1 MDITAPVSAPGK
13 KPRKR
18 RSLIIRFVG
27 LIFAAVMI
35 VFVVGLGGAGFFLWK
50 VSKDLPDYEVLARY
64 EPPVMTRIHAD
75 DGSLIAEFSRER
87 RIYVPFSAIPPRVIQ
102 AFLSAEDKS
111 FYTHG
116 GLDIQGI
123 VRAIGTNLAHSGGDH
138 KVGASTITQQ
148 VAKNFLLSSDQTM
161 ERKLKEVLLSVRI
174 ERAFTKDQILELY
187 LNEIYLGAG
196 AYGVAA
202 AADTYWDKSLNELG
216 IADVAYL
223 ATLPKAPSNY
233 DPFKYPERALERR
246 NWVIDRMVENGY
258 VTKDEA
264 AVAKAEPLN
273 VRKRTSGPKIA
284 ASEYFAEEVRRSI
297 IDLFGEDKLYGGGL
311 SVRTSLDPTM
321 QKMARKALIDAF
333 VAYDHRHGW
342 RGVVKKIDV
351 AGDWGKTLAAEK
363 VWSDIDPWRMA
374 VVLQVAK
381 DKAVVGLRPTRD
393 AKGQF
398 VAERETGD
406 VPFSTMQ
413 WARPQIGK
421 RGMGASPGSP
431 GAVVKVGDV
440 IFVSPR
446 EPKDPQDNVQGQW
459 ALQQIPAVRGA
470 LVAMDPHTGRV
481 FAIVG
486 GFSFGESQFDRA
498 VQARRQPGSSFK
510 PLIYATAI
518 DNGYTPASIIVD
530 GPVCLDQGKG
540 MPKWCPKNYEA
551 GSAAGPSTLRFG
563 IEHSRNLMTVRL
575 ASEMGMPIIC
585 EYARQFGAYD
595 NLLPAFSMALGAGET
610 TLLRMAASYSAIANG
625 GKQVTPT
632 FINRIQDRYG
642 RTLWRNDKY
651 DCKGCDARE
660 WTNQAEP
667 ELIDG
672 RKQILSPLTS
682 YQMTSIM
689 EGVVQRGTA
698 QKLKVLNRP
707 LAGKTGTTNDEKDG
721 WFIGFTPDLVVGAY
735 LGFDTPQPMGHG
747 ETGGNVAAPA
757 VRDFIQMALADQP
770 PIPFREPE
778 GIKLVRVNLKTG
790 QPTSAGD
797 PRAIMEAFKPNEG
810 PAAEGTAEASPDG
823 SDAVDVSTADPSSV
837 DTQPTAA
844 VPPGPGPSLVK
855 PKPAKPKAPGQAAV
869 APATT
874 VQPAPAPRNCGP
886 FGGIFGC

>member
-1 MDITAPVSAPGK
+1 
-13 KPRKR
+13 
-18 RSLIIRFVG
+18 
-27 LIFAAVMI
+27 
-35 VFVVGLGGAGFFLWK
+35 
-50 VSKDLPDYEVLARY
+50 
-64 EPPVMTRIHAD
+64 
-75 DGSLIAEFSRER
+75 
-87 RIYVPFSAIPPRVIQ
+87 
-102 AFLSAEDKS
+102 
-111 FYTHG
+111 
-116 GLDIQGI
+116 
-123 VRAIGTNLAHSGGDH
+123 
-138 KVGASTITQQ
+138 
-148 VAKNFLLSSDQTM
+148 
-161 ERKLKEVLLSVRI
+161 
-174 ERAFTKDQILELY
+174 
-187 LNEIYLGAG
+187 
-196 AYGVAA
+196 
-202 AADTYWDKSLNELG
+202 
-216 IADVAYL
+216 
-223 ATLPKAPSNY
+223 
-233 DPFKYPERALERR
+233 
-246 NWVIDRMVENGY
+246 
-258 VTKDEA
+258 
-264 AVAKAEPLN
+264 
-273 VRKRTSGPKIA
+273 
-284 ASEYFAEEVRRSI
+284 
-297 IDLFGEDKLYGGGL
+297 
-311 SVRTSLDPTM
+311 
-321 QKMARKALIDAF
+321 
-333 VAYDHRHGW
+333 
-342 RGVVKKIDV
+342 
-351 AGDWGKTLAAEK
+351 
-363 VWSDIDPWRMA
+363 
-374 VVLQVAK
+374 
-381 DKAVVGLRPTRD
+381 
-393 AKGQF
+393 
-398 VAERETGD
+398 
-406 VPFSTMQ
+406 
-413 WARPQIGK
+413 
-421 RGMGASPGSP
+421 
-431 GAVVKVGDV
+431 
-440 IFVSPR
+440 
-446 EPKDPQDNVQGQW
+446 
-459 ALQQIPAVRGA
+459 
-470 LVAMDPHTGRV
+470 
-481 FAIVG
+481 
-486 GFSFGESQFDRA
+486 
-498 VQARRQPGSSFK
+498 
-510 PLIYATAI
+510 
-518 DNGYTPASIIVD
+518 
-530 GPVCLDQGKG
+530 
-540 MPKWCPKNYEA
+540 
-551 GSAAGPSTLRFG
+551 
-563 IEHSRNLMTVRL
+563 
-575 ASEMGMPIIC
+575 
-585 EYARQFGAYD
+585 
-595 NLLPAFSMALGAGET
+595 MALGAGET